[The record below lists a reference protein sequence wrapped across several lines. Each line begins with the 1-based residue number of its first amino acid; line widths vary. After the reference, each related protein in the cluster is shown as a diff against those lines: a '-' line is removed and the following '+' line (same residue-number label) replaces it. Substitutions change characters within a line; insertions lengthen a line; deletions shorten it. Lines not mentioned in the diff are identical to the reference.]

1 MGVPERLAVEPGSSF
16 VRRLPNATDCN
27 SVNLGELTYAGNLN
41 NIKDLRRQRRHK
53 FVRGD
58 INNRRLVNSLTI
70 LRAM

>member
-1 MGVPERLAVEPGSSF
+1 LGVPERLSVEPGSSF

-27 SVNLGELTYAGNLN
+27 VVNLDELTYAGNLN

-53 FVRGD
+53 LVRGD

-70 LRAM
+70 LCAR